1 MYTNLPITEEV
12 KALRVYYAHNVE
24 SMKNADSL
32 SQPELDELTALQA
45 YISIRLVNLKQQL
58 SEQ

>member
-1 MYTNLPITEEV
+1 MYTNLPITEEI
-12 KALRVYYAHNVE
+12 KALRVYYTHNVE
-24 SMKNADSL
+24 AMKNADIL